1 MLLMTHMWCKTR
13 NVHERQKMNDCM
25 FHQVVMRTQEHAVSA
40 CYAVLG
46 CAMLSRPDSDSADK
60 IIHILLKKILQHSY

>member
-46 CAMLSRPDSDSADK
+46 CAMLCHVQ
-60 IIHILLKKILQHSY
+60 ILILLTKLYTFS